1 MLQITIPDVEYY
13 DERIGEF
20 VSIKGQ
26 TIQLEHS
33 LVSIS
38 KWESKWKIPFL
49 DNKRE
54 KTPEQVI
61 DYIRCMTIT
70 QNVDPRVYKALT
82 KKNLEEIEAYMSDSM
97 TATWFSGDDKNQS
110 KKKKSEIITSELVYY
125 WMTAAQIPFE
135 CQKWHFNRLLTL
147 IRICGIKNA
156 PPDKKKKMGRNELA
170 ARNHALNEARKAKY
184 HTTG

>member
-13 DERIGEF
+13 DESAGEF

-49 DNKRE
+49 DKRKE
-54 KTPEQVI
+54 KTIDQLI

-70 QNVDPRVYKALT
+70 QNVNPNVYKGLSKANI
-82 KKNLEEIEAYMSDSM
+82 KEIEAYIEDPM
-97 TATWFSGDDKNQS
+97 TATWFSSDDKNQPQ
-110 KKKKSEIITSELVYY
+110 KKKSEVITSELVYY

-135 CQKWHFNRLLTL
+135 CQRWHFNRLLTL

-156 PPDKKKKMGRNELA
+156 PPDKKKKIGRNELA
-170 ARNHALNEARKAKY
+170 ARNHALNAARKAKY

>member
-1 MLQITIPDVEYY
+1 MLQITIPDLDYY
-13 DERIGEF
+13 DEAIGEF

-33 LVSIS
+33 LISIS

-49 DNKRE
+49 DKRKE
-54 KTPEQVI
+54 KTIDQVI

-70 QNVDPRVYKALT
+70 QNVNPDVYKALS
-82 KKNLEEIEAYMSDSM
+82 KSNIKEIEAYIEDPM
-97 TATWFSGDDKNQS
+97 TATWFNDAGED
-110 KKKKSEIITSELVYY
+110 KKKGGKQEIITSELVYY

-135 CQKWHFNRLLTL
+135 CQRWHFNRLLTL

-156 PPDKKKKMGRNELA
+156 PPDKKKKMGRSELA
-170 ARNHALNEARKAKY
+170 AHNHALNAARRAKY